1 MSVPTTAAFKERVLG
16 QLLPLGDVSARAMF
30 GGHGLYCDGLFFAAL
45 AGDRLYFKVDDE
57 SRQDYIARGLAPF
70 MPTPGQTMSS
80 YYEVPPEVIDDQP
93 MLLDWATRAVGVARQ
108 AATAKAARPG
118 RRQRR

>member
-1 MSVPTTAAFKERVLG
+1 MKDASFRDHILD
-16 QLLPLGDVSARAMF
+16 QLMPLGEVSARAMF

-93 MLLDWATRAVGVARQ
+93 MLLDWATRAVQVARE
-108 AATAKAARPG
+108 ATAARVARGG
-118 RRQRR
+118 RRRRA

>member
-1 MSVPTTAAFKERVLG
+1 MPTTAAFKDH
-16 QLLPLGDVSARAMF
+16 LLDQMAPLGDVRARAMF
-30 GGHGLYCDGLFFAAL
+30 GGHGLYCDDVFFAAL
-45 AGDRLYFKVDDE
+45 ADDRLYFKVDEE

-93 MLLDWATRAVGVARQ
+93 VLLDWATRAVSVARQ
-108 AATAKAARPG
+108 AAVAKAARPG